1 MKTTSLI
8 LQYLATASFFS
19 VIGHGGNYSN
29 DAGALAGFA
38 FGFVVMRLI
47 QSLRE
52 YCLFRVIEIK
62 DKAYQ
67 DYKKDME
74 DVKRDY

>member
-19 VIGHGGNYSN
+19 VIGFGDTRNN
-29 DAGALAGFA
+29 FGAFIGFA

-47 QSLRE
+47 QNHRE
-52 YCLFRVIEIK
+52 YCLFRVVEIK

-74 DVKRDY
+74 ENR